1 MLYFFYGT
9 DTEKA
14 RAHAR
19 AVIAVMQ
26 KKRPDAQYF
35 RVTSENWN
43 TASFEELVGSQG
55 LFEQKIIVFADGIF
69 EIKEAK
75 EFMLAHASELAESEN
90 AFVFLEKSADAASV
104 KKISKAAR
112 EVKEFASAETR
123 SKRALGEFN
132 VFSLADALGNRDK
145 KEMWVK
151 LSEALMSGASGEE
164 ISGVLFWQVKA
175 MLAAREASSAS
186 AAGLSPFVFS
196 KSKRY
201 ATKYSFNDLAQL
213 SRSILS
219 SYHDAHRGL
228 TDLSV
233 SLERLALKL

>member
-9 DTEKA
+9 DTDKA

-35 RVTSENWN
+35 RVTSENWSA
-43 TASFEELVGSQG
+43 ASFEELVGSQG
-55 LFEQKIIVFADGIF
+55 LFEQKIIVFADGTF
-69 EIKEAK
+69 ETKEAK
-75 EFMLAHASELAESEN
+75 EFMLAHAGELAESEN
-90 AFVFLEKSADAASV
+90 AFVFLEKSADAASL

-112 EVKEFASAETR
+112 EVKEFASLEAR
-123 SKRALGEFN
+123 SKRPIGEFN
-132 VFSLADALGNRDK
+132 VFSLADALGERNK
-145 KEMWVK
+145 TKLWPL
-151 LSEALMSGASGEE
+151 LSEAFMSGASGEE
-164 ISGVLFWQVKA
+164 VSGVLFWQVKA
-175 MLAAREASSAS
+175 MLAARTVESATS
-186 AAGLSPFVFS
+186 AGLSPFVFS

-201 ATKYSFNDLAQL
+201 AAKYSFSDLANL